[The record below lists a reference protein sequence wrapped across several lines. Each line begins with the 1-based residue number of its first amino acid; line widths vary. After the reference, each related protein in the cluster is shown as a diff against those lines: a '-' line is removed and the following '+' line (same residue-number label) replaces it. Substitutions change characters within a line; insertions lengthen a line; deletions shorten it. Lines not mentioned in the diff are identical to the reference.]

1 MTIDID
7 RLRALIDVLV
17 ERDIAEFE
25 HEAEGVRTKIVR
37 TPRVAAFPS
46 PGMAFAPFWVAD
58 QAGYFAE
65 AGYEA
70 THSALQGGA
79 LVLAAL
85 TAGEILLAPRGVPH
99 TYRVES
105 PSARWLTMTGR
116 RDFERFVRSFGQP
129 AEHEG
134 LPEPS
139 GPLTPEQ
146 VRALEDACRRHNIQI
161 VGPPLQ

>member
-1 MTIDID
+1 MNASLPAER
-7 RLRALIDVLV
+7 RLWFLD
-17 ERDIAEFE
+17 
-25 HEAEGVRTKIVR
+25 T
-37 TPRVAAFPS
+37 
-46 PGMAFAPFWVAD
+46 
-58 QAGYFAE
+58 
-65 AGYEA
+65 
-70 THSALQGGA
+70 
-79 LVLAAL
+79 LVLIRLSYEDGSDDLSVLEHWSPFGLSPPLHIHSTEDEVFHILDGELRFRVDDQERRAG
-85 TAGEILLAPRGVPH
+85 AGEILLAPRGVPH

-105 PSARWLTMTGR
+105 PSARWLTVTAR
-116 RDFERFVRSFGQP
+116 RDFERFVRSFAHP